1 MCCICICVSVFSI
14 QLERSAQLNI
24 LHPPPPPLFPSGLN
38 DPARGDPYRLLGG
51 PARPLG
57 RPRQCLTKGP
67 ESSMH
72 DKIAIIKN
80 RPLLVLLS
88 RKRFKMPPAVA

>member
-1 MCCICICVSVFSI
+1 MCCICVSVFSI
-14 QLERSAQLNI
+14 QLERNAQLNI
-24 LHPPPPPLFPSGLN
+24 LHRPPPLFPSGLN
-38 DPARGDPYRLLGG
+38 DPARSDPYRLLGG
-51 PARPLG
+51 PVRPLG